1 MKIVMISGSR
11 SVGELP
17 SPALDSLNKIMDL
30 GFDVVV
36 GDCSGVDKLIQE
48 YLYNHKYQNVTVY
61 HINNKPRN
69 NIGFQTVKVKGRSYS
84 AKDIAMSEIADYGLV
99 IWDGKSKGTKANIDR
114 IKKTKVIT
122 V

>member
-1 MKIVMISGSR
+1 MTIVMISGSR
-11 SVGELP
+11 SVSELP
-17 SPALDSLNKIMDL
+17 SPAVDSLNKIMDL
-30 GFDVVV
+30 GFDVLV
-36 GDCSGVDKLIQE
+36 GDCSGIDKLVQE
-48 YLYNHKYQNVTVY
+48 YLYNHNYQNVTVY

-69 NIGFQTVKVKGRSYS
+69 NMGFKTVKIQGRSYS
-84 AKDIAMSEIADYGLV
+84 VKDIAMSEIADYGLV

>member
-1 MKIVMISGSR
+1 MAIVMISGSR
-11 SVGELP
+11 SVNKLP
-17 SPALDSLNKIMDL
+17 QNAIDSLNKIIDL
-30 GFDVVV
+30 GFDIVV

-48 YLYNHKYQNVTVY
+48 YLYNHNYQNVTVY

-69 NIGFQTVKVKGRSYS
+69 NVGFKTVKVQGRSYS
-84 AKDIAMSEIADYGLV
+84 AKDIAMCQIADYGLV
-99 IWDGKSKGTKANIDR
+99 IWDGKSKGTKANIER

>member
-1 MKIVMISGSR
+1 M
-11 SVGELP
+11 
-17 SPALDSLNKIMDL
+17 NKIIDL
-30 GFDVVV
+30 KFDVVV

-48 YLYNHKYQNVTVY
+48 YLFNNNYQNVTIY

-69 NIGFQTVKVKGRSYS
+69 NVGFKTIKVKGRSYS
-84 AKDIAMSEIADYGLV
+84 AKDIAMSEIADYGLA